1 MTGLQRANEFA
12 TGHDIADRERREDGL
27 VAREDAAGVGDG
39 EDILIDDKAGK
50 VHDAIRGCVDRPGGR
65 DVDAAVSRSVWSRR
79 CNERTKDLVGAAH
92 RPGPAR
98 LGRGGG
104 RSDCEAADREGN
116 EKREAKHP
124 LIVVKPSRPGDAA
137 ARVAH
142 NPAEMRP
149 VGERCYPY
157 RSIQHHRMTT
167 RVRYFLNEVHTTTQ
181 SHSIRSLSLSEWR
194 GRVRAPGFAP
204 NGADNN

>member
-1 MTGLQRANEFA
+1 MTGLQRADEFA
-12 TGHDIADRERREDGL
+12 TGHDIASRERREDGL
-27 VAREDAAGVGDG
+27 VAREDAAGMGDG

-79 CNERTKDLVGAAH
+79 CNERTKDLVGAVH

-104 RSDCEAADREGN
+104 RGNCEAADHEGN

-124 LIVVKPSRPGDAA
+124 LIVAKPSSPGGRSRPSGA
-137 ARVAH
+137 
-142 NPAEMRP
+142 
-149 VGERCYPY
+149 
-157 RSIQHHRMTT
+157 
-167 RVRYFLNEVHTTTQ
+167 Q
-181 SHSIRSLSLSEWR
+181 SGRNAPGGGAVLPLSEHP
-194 GRVRAPGFAP
+194 APSDDYACP
-204 NGADNN
+204 LLPQ